1 MSKPVIFGVNPRDK
15 ACGIAQFGLNLE
27 AVLKHSERYDYQF
40 REPVTEI
47 EYRMLLDEYQPVF
60 VLWNYYPCT
69 MPWLNLNVL
78 NMARSRGLKQ
88 ASIFHE
94 VPVTGF
100 DALIYPDPTFKP
112 KSENLVD
119 WFPIGRPIPKIR
131 GDIPAMMRDLNH
143 PIIGSSGF
151 GFENKGYVRL
161 VEQVNQEFEHATIR
175 FHLPYARWG
184 DEHGERARRVADWC
198 RNAAK
203 PSIKLEFSH
212 DFKTPDEYIEWLA
225 GNDLNAFLYDEMPG
239 RGIASTI
246 DFALMANRPI
256 AVTKTTMFRHLHDI
270 HPSICVE
277 DRSLREIMSDGVFP
291 LMQTQLAFSPEHFCA
306 EMDFIMDSLLR
317 PSKACRLLRDSDR
330 TALQPV
336 IAEMHEKLP
345 EMMARKISEAN
356 VQQAWTV
363 EMVRRTGAHSVLC
376 VGCFEDTGFEL
387 LIQDEPKRF
396 LTGIDSA
403 YGTTL
408 RQHREKNGRNG
419 IQFQCVFATSVIEH
433 VPDDSQFIRDLCDS
447 LIPGGTC
454 ILTADFKEGWKKGQP
469 LPATD
474 QRFYTSADIARIEK
488 ILTEKGC
495 YFVDKPDTSGAP
507 DFHYQGHDYSF
518 IGLIFKK
525 L

>member
-27 AVLKHSERYDYQF
+27 AVLKHSTRYDYQF

-47 EYRMLLDEYQPVF
+47 EYRMLLDEYKPAF

-69 MPWLNLNVL
+69 MPWVNLHVL
-78 NMARSRGLKQ
+78 NMARDRGLKQ

-119 WFPIGRPIPKIR
+119 WFSLGRPIPKIR
-131 GDIPAMMRDLNH
+131 TDVLCIPNLH
-143 PIIGSSGF
+143 TPIIGSSGF

-161 VEQVNQEFEHATIR
+161 VERVNQEFEHATIR
-175 FHLPYARWG
+175 FHLPYAKWG

-198 RNAAK
+198 RSAAK
-203 PSIKLEFSH
+203 PNIKLEFSH

-256 AVTKTTMFRHLHDI
+256 AVTKTTMFRHLHSVY
-270 HPSICVE
+270 PSICIE

-291 LMQTQLAFSPEHFCA
+291 LMGTLLKFSPEHLCA

-317 PSKACRLLRDSDR
+317 LQKVCRLLRDSDR
-330 TALQPV
+330 TRLQPM
-336 IAEMHEKLP
+336 IADMHAQLP
-345 EMMARKISEAN
+345 EMMARKIHAAN

-363 EMVRRTGAHSVLC
+363 EMVRRTGAKSVFC
-376 VGCFEDTGFEL
+376 VGCFEDTGYEIL
-387 LIQDEPKRF
+387 QLENPYI
-396 LTGIDSA
+396 LGIDSA
-403 YGTTL
+403 HGMDL
-408 RQHREKNGRNG
+408 RQFRQRIGS
-419 IQFQCVFATSVIEH
+419 QFECVFATSVIEH
-433 VPDDSQFIRDLCDS
+433 VPDDGQFIRDLCDS

-488 ILTEKGC
+488 ILTEKNC

-518 IGLIFKK
+518 IGLVFKK

>member
-27 AVLKHSERYDYQF
+27 AVLKHSARYDYQF
-40 REPVTEI
+40 REPVTEV
-47 EYRMLLDEYQPVF
+47 EYRMLLDEYQPAF
-60 VLWNYYPCT
+60 VLWNYYPCV
-69 MPWLNLNVL
+69 MPWMNLHVL
-78 NMARSRGLKQ
+78 NMARERGIRQ

-100 DALIYPDPTFKP
+100 DALIYPDPTFVP

-119 WFPIGRPIPKIR
+119 WFPIGRPIPRIWQV
-131 GDIPAMMRDLNH
+131 PARTVDLKH

-161 VEQVNQEFEHATIR
+161 VERVNEEFEHATIR

-184 DEHGERARRVADWC
+184 DEHGERSRRVADWC
-198 RNAAK
+198 RSAAK

-212 DFKTPDEYIEWLA
+212 DFKTPDDYIEWLA

-256 AVTKTTMFRHLHDI
+256 AVTKTTMFRHLHDVR
-270 HPSICVE
+270 PSVCIE
-277 DRSLREIMSDGVFP
+277 DFSLAEIMVNGVFS
-291 LMQTQLAFSPEHFCA
+291 LMKTQLQFSPEHLCA

-317 PSKACRLLRDSDR
+317 PQKVCRLLRDSDR

-345 EMMARKISEAN
+345 EMMGRKIPEAN

-363 EMVRRTGAHSVLC
+363 DLVRRTGAKSVLC

-387 LIQDEPKRF
+387 LQLENPGII
-396 LTGIDSA
+396 GIDSA
-403 YGTTL
+403 HGTTL
-408 RQHREKNGRNG
+408 RQFRQKLGA
-419 IQFQCVFATSVIEH
+419 QFECVFATSVIEH
-433 VPDDSQFIRDLCDS
+433 VPDDSQFIRDLCDC
-447 LIPGGTC
+447 LVPGGAC

-469 LPATD
+469 LPYSD
-474 QRFYTSADIARIEK
+474 QRFYTATDIARIEK

>member
-1 MSKPVIFGVNPRDK
+1 MNKPVVFGVNPRDK

-27 AVLKHSERYDYQF
+27 AVLKHSARYEYQF
-40 REPVTEI
+40 REPVTEV
-47 EYRMLLDEYQPVF
+47 EYRMLLDEYQPAF
-60 VLWNYYPCT
+60 VLWNYYPCV
-69 MPWLNLNVL
+69 MPWMNLHVL
-78 NMARSRGLKQ
+78 NMARERGIRQ

-100 DALIYPDPTFKP
+100 DALIYPDPTFLP

-119 WFPIGRPIPKIR
+119 WFPMGRPIPRIWQV
-131 GDIPAMMRDLNH
+131 PARTVDLKH

-161 VEQVNQEFEHATIR
+161 VERVNQEFDQATIR

-198 RNAAK
+198 RSAAK

-212 DFKTPDEYIEWLA
+212 DFKSPDEYIEWLA
-225 GNDLNAFLYDEMPG
+225 GNDINAFLYDEMPG

-270 HPSICVE
+270 YPSICVDD
-277 DRSLREIMSDGVFP
+277 DRSLMEIIISGTSP
-291 LMQTQLAFSPEHFCA
+291 LMKMMLESCPEGLCA
-306 EMDFIMDSLLR
+306 QMDHIIDSVMLPKKR
-317 PSKACRLLRDSDR
+317 CRLLTNTDR
-330 TALQPV
+330 NQMQPI

-345 EMMARKISEAN
+345 EMMGRKIPEAN

-363 EMVRRTGAHSVLC
+363 DLVRRTGAKRILC

-387 LIQDEPKRF
+387 LMQEEPTF
-396 LTGIDSA
+396 FIGIDSA
-403 YGTTL
+403 LGINL
-408 RQHREKNGRNG
+408 RQYLQKYGL
-419 IQFQCVFATSVIEH
+419 QFSCVFATSVIEH
-433 VPDDSQFIRDLCDS
+433 VPDDSQFIRDLCDC

-469 LPATD
+469 LPYSD
-474 QRFYTSADIARIEK
+474 QRLYTSADIARIEK

-518 IGLIFKK
+518 IGLVFKK